1 MDIIINKKIEEK
13 EAEIKDLTKTIK
25 DNADIKMKILL
36 HKELLEVYK
45 QLTELYKQ
53 FTIEC
58 SIQSQGKQP

>member
-1 MDIIINKKIEEK
+1 MDISINKKIEKK
-13 EAEIKDLTKTIK
+13 EAEIKDLTKSIK
-25 DNADIKMKILL
+25 DNADIEMKILL

>member
-45 QLTELYKQ
+45 QLTELIKQ

-58 SIQSQGKQP
+58 SKQSQGKQP

>member
-1 MDIIINKKIEEK
+1 M
-13 EAEIKDLTKTIK
+13 LS
-25 DNADIKMKILL
+25 ADIEMKILL